1 MKIMNEKTDN
11 IGELRRAYELLKRI
25 YENNYI
31 ISTHLKLE
39 IDELMTPQWL
49 KEIDEDNGYKKY

>member
-1 MKIMNEKTDN
+1 MNKKTEN

-25 YENNYI
+25 YDNNYI

-39 IDELMTPQWL
+39 IDELMRPLWL
-49 KEIDEDNGYKKY
+49 KGSDEDNEL

>member
-1 MKIMNEKTDN
+1 MNEKTDN